1 MIKGIAS
8 DLDGT
13 LIDTAKLLA
22 EAWEEAFKS
31 DGIDV
36 GYSELYKNTKGISSK
51 DIIRKYKKES
61 SSEDLNRIK
70 EKRKLN
76 FIRLVDQGN
85 NLLYPETMKV
95 IDEIRSKG
103 IKFAISTGM
112 SRDLLDK
119 VLKLSGL
126 DSIVDAVVSSDDVKN
141 GKPAPDIFLEAFKR
155 IDINPKEGMVV
166 GDSENDVMPGKAI
179 GAFTVFISREGS
191 KSNLA
196 DANITNLEELLQFL

>member
-61 SSEDLNRIK
+61 SFEDINRIK

-155 IDINPKEGMVV
+155 ININPKEGMVV

>member
-31 DGIDV
+31 EGIDV

-51 DIIRKYKKES
+51 DIIRRYKKES
-61 SSEDLNRIK
+61 SPEDLNRIK
-70 EKRKLN
+70 EKRKSN
-76 FIRLVDQGN
+76 FIKLVDQGN
-85 NLLYPETMKV
+85 NLLYPETIKV
-95 IDEIRSKG
+95 IKEIRNKG

-112 SRDLLDK
+112 SKDLLFK
-119 VLKLSGL
+119 VLDLSGL
-126 DSIVDAVVSSDDVKN
+126 AKEVDAVVSSDDVQT
-141 GKPAPDIFLEAFKR
+141 GKPEPDIFIEAFKR
-155 IDINPKEGMVV
+155 IDVNPKDGIVV
-166 GDSENDVMPGKAI
+166 GDSENDIIPGKKI
-179 GAFTVFISREGS
+179 GAFTVFISREGNRS
-191 KSNLA
+191 SIA

>member
-61 SSEDLNRIK
+61 SFEDLNRIK

-155 IDINPKEGMVV
+155 IDINPKEGIVV
-166 GDSENDVMPGKAI
+166 GDSENDIMPGKAI

>member
-61 SSEDLNRIK
+61 SFEDLNRIK

-155 IDINPKEGMVV
+155 ININPKEGMVV

>member
-22 EAWEEAFKS
+22 EAWKEAFKS

-61 SSEDLNRIK
+61 SPEDLNRIK
-70 EKRKLN
+70 EKRRSN

-85 NLLYPETMKV
+85 NLLYPETIKV
-95 IDEIRSKG
+95 IREIRSKG

-112 SRDLLDK
+112 SKDLLGK
-119 VLKLSGL
+119 VLELSGL
-126 DSIVDAVVSSDDVKN
+126 AKVVDAVVSSDDVQN
-141 GKPAPDIFLEAFKR
+141 GKPEPDIFLEAFKR
-155 IDINPKEGMVV
+155 INVNPKEGIVV
-166 GDSENDVMPGKAI
+166 GDSENDIMPGKKI
-179 GAFTVFISREGS
+179 GAFTVFISREGNQS
-191 KSNLA
+191 SIA

>member
-61 SSEDLNRIK
+61 SFEDLNRIK

-155 IDINPKEGMVV
+155 ININPKEGIVV
-166 GDSENDVMPGKAI
+166 GDSENDIMPGKAI